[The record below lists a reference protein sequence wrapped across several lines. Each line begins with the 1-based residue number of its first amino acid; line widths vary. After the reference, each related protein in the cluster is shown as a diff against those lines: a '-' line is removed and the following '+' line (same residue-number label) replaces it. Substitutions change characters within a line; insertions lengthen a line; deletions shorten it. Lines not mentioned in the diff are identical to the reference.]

1 MSERGTPLPV
11 EAYACSLESAA
22 RVTVLRPVVDDAP
35 ARDSLLLPTIPRLE
49 GLGASATAAEFTRDA
64 EHVRVRLT
72 FAPGTSFYGTGEVVG
87 PLERS
92 GTSVTLWNTDAFEY
106 GAASSP
112 LYQSHPYV
120 LAVRADGSTLG
131 LLADTIRR
139 GTITIAAGASGD
151 PGVEFAF
158 EREPFDMYA
167 IDGAHPRDV
176 TRALAALVGRIA
188 MPPLWALGYHQCR
201 WSYMSADEV
210 RALAGEFRRRGIPC
224 DGLWLDIDT
233 MDRFQVFTTNPAT
246 FPDLAA
252 LTDELRA
259 RGFRTVAI
267 LDPGVAVESELAREG
282 LERGLFV
289 KDAEGEPARGKVWPG
304 VCHFPDFTSRGAREW
319 WSEHVRAFVV
329 RTRLDGLWNDMNEPS
344 VMDGPGKTLP
354 DSCRHEGTDGS
365 GGDHA
370 RWHNLYGQLMVQ
382 ASREGF
388 VRARPEQRPFL
399 LTRSNHV
406 SGSRLAATWT
416 GDNRATWEHLR
427 WSISMVLN
435 LGLSGQ
441 PFSGPDVGGFS
452 DNPDRELFARWFE
465 LGAFLPFFRGHAEK
479 SSRRKEPWAF
489 DAETE
494 MRVRAAIERRM
505 KLLPTLYT
513 LFREAHELGLP
524 VARPLFF
531 ADPADPVLRT
541 IDDEFL
547 LGDDLLVAP
556 IVHARVHERS
566 VLFPH
571 HAGGWYPFP
580 EGGSPITERER
591 VVPAP
596 LGTIPLFARAG
607 SILFEHEPRPSTAS
621 PARLLVV
628 HVFLDAHGRAEG
640 RLYEDEGEGHAHARG
655 VFRDARFTAKSTES
669 EVVIEEHAAGS
680 FDSPTHERFFLVHA
694 GGQTLRATRPRSET
708 YRVSRCHPG
717 NLA

>member
-1 MSERGTPLPV
+1 VSEPLAV
-11 EAYACSLESAA
+11 EAWACALETSTA
-22 RVTVLRPVVDDAP
+22 RITVLRPLAGVPPRA
-35 ARDSLLLPTIPRLE
+35 SLLLPAAPRLE
-49 GLGASATAAEFTRDA
+49 RLEASAFRADFSRDA
-64 EHVRVRLT
+64 ELFRARLT

-92 GTSVTLWNTDAFEY
+92 GKSVTLWNTDAFEY

-120 LAVRADGSTLG
+120 LAVRPDGSALG

-139 GTITIAAGASGD
+139 GTIAIEAGAGAD
-151 PGVEFAF
+151 PALELAF
-158 EREPFDMYA
+158 EREPFDLYA
-167 IDGAHPRDV
+167 LEGAHARDV
-176 TRALAALVGRIA
+176 TSALAALVGRIA

-210 RALAGEFRRRGIPC
+210 RALASEFRRRGIPC
-224 DGLWLDIDT
+224 DGLWLDIDY
-233 MDRFQVFTTNPAT
+233 MDRFQVFTTNPET
-246 FPDLAA
+246 FPDLAG

-267 LDPGVAVESELAREG
+267 LDPGVGVESELAREG

-304 VCHFPDFTSRGAREW
+304 VCHFPDFTSTKAREW
-319 WSEHVRAFVV
+319 WGEHVRAFVA

-344 VMDGPGKTLP
+344 VLDGPGKTLP

-382 ASREGF
+382 ASREGL
-388 VRARPEQRPFL
+388 VRAHPERRPFL

-416 GDNRATWEHLR
+416 GDNRSTWEHLR
-427 WSISMVLN
+427 WSISMVLS

-441 PFSGPDVGGFS
+441 PFAGPDVGGFS

-479 SSRRKEPWAF
+479 SSRKKEPWAF

-494 MRVRAAIERRM
+494 ARVRAAIERRM

-513 LFREAHELGLP
+513 LFREAHERGLP
-524 VARPLFF
+524 VGRPLFL
-531 ADPADPVLRT
+531 ADPKDPALRT
-541 IDDEFL
+541 VDDAFL
-547 LGDDLLVAP
+547 LGEDLLVAP
-556 IVHARVHERS
+556 IVHERAHERA
-566 VLFPH
+566 VLFPKH
-571 HAGGWYPFP
+571 PGGWFPFP
-580 EGGSPITERER
+580 EGGAPITERER

-607 SILFEHEPRPSTAS
+607 SILFEHEPRPSTAT

-628 HVFLDAHGRAEG
+628 HVFLDEHGRAAG
-640 RLYEDEGEGHAHARG
+640 RLYEDEGEGHAHERG
-655 VFRDARFTAKSTES
+655 LFRDARFTVSSTEN
-669 EVVIEEHAAGS
+669 EVVIEEHATGS
-680 FDSPTHERFFLVHA
+680 FDSPAHERFFLVHA
-694 GGQTLRATRPRSET
+694 GGSTLVAPRGAAKS
-708 YRVSRCHPG
+708 YRVPR
-717 NLA
+717 A